1 MANMGYCR
9 FENTLSDLRD
19 CLNHLDDEVE
29 SREAVNRFE
38 NTLSDL
44 RDCLNHLD
52 DEVESREA
60 VNLFGLLPDPINEGG

>member
-1 MANMGYCR
+1 MANMGYC
-9 FENTLSDLRD
+9 
-19 CLNHLDDEVE
+19 
-29 SREAVNRFE
+29 RFE